1 MTLDEALKAG
11 RIRVEEALALFDSL
25 RPVDL
30 AFMPGTWK
38 GSELQTGHPMD
49 GMLEASGWWGK
60 QFDSVDEVHPLLFSA
75 PGGGLFAVDP
85 RKVPLGLAPRIPATA
100 VRRARGALGVI
111 KPVIRTSKH
120 RARLRAVEHRGVVTA
135 AMVYDHLPIIDF
147 FRRIDDD
154 NVLGA
159 MDLRGSTP
167 YFFALARD

>member
-1 MTLDEALKAG
+1 MNTLIESFADQAEAA
-11 RIRVEEALALFDSL
+11 AYFDSL
-25 RPVDL
+25 PAVQCEEMLGR
-30 AFMPGTWK
+30 WK
-38 GSELQTGHPMD
+38 GREIRTGHPMD
-49 GMLEASGWWGK
+49 GMLEASGWYGK
-60 QFDSVDEVHPLLFSA
+60 QFDGLDEVHPLLFSA

-85 RKVPLGLAPRIPATA
+85 RKVPLGLAPRIPAVA
-100 VRRARGALGVI
+100 VGKARGALGVI
-111 KPVIRTSKH
+111 KPAIRTKMH

>member
-1 MTLDEALKAG
+1 MSTLIESFADQGEAASY
-11 RIRVEEALALFDSL
+11 FDSL
-25 RPVDL
+25 PAVQCEEMLGR
-30 AFMPGTWK
+30 WK
-38 GSELQTGHPMD
+38 GREVRTGHPLD

-60 QFDSVDEVHPLLFSA
+60 QFDGLDEVHPLLFSA

-85 RKVPLGLAPRIPATA
+85 RKVPLALASRIPVSA
-100 VRRARGALGVI
+100 VRRARGGLGVI
-111 KPVIRTSKH
+111 KPAIRTSKH
-120 RARLRAVEHRGVVTA
+120 RARLRSVEHRGVVTA